1 MDRSSKGM
9 AWTLFSV
16 PATKRTELDA
26 ALKDD
31 RVSRQSQKVR
41 DAAAMGG
48 PSGTTYVLIEGAADA
63 VHRAE
68 ELLGPIGTKLP
79 SADAELLYRRFKD
92 EEEAAS
98 AGMGLFFTE
107 E

>member
-1 MDRSSKGM
+1 M

-16 PATKRTELDA
+16 PGTKRTELDA
-26 ALKDD
+26 VLKDD
-31 RVSRQSQKVR
+31 RVSRQSQTIR
-41 DAAAMGG
+41 DAATMGG
-48 PSGTTYVLIEGAADA
+48 AAGNVYVLIEGAADA

-68 ELLGPIGTKLP
+68 ELLATVGTRP
-79 SADAELLYRRFKD
+79 PTTDAEALYRRFKD
-92 EEEAAS
+92 EEDSAS

>member
-1 MDRSSKGM
+1 M

-16 PATKRTELDA
+16 PSTKRAELDA
-26 ALKDD
+26 ALRDD

-41 DAAAMGG
+41 DATAMGG
-48 PSGTTYVLIEGAADA
+48 PSGATFVLIEGAADA
-63 VHRAE
+63 VQRAE

-79 SADAELLYRRFKD
+79 SADAEPLYRRFKD
-92 EEEAAS
+92 EEESAS

>member
-1 MDRSSKGM
+1 M

-16 PATKRTELDA
+16 PSEHRSELDA

-31 RVSRQSQKVR
+31 VVARQSHKVR
-41 DAAAMGG
+41 DGASAGAAT
-48 PSGTTYVLIEGAADA
+48 GTTIVLIEGSSEA
-63 VHRAE
+63 VRRAE
-68 ELLGPIGTKLP
+68 GLLGPVGTHLVG
-79 SADAELLYRRFKD
+79 AEAEKLYRRLK
-92 EEEAAS
+92 EEEESAS

>member
-1 MDRSSKGM
+1 M
-9 AWTLFSV
+9 AWTLFAV
-16 PATKRTELDA
+16 PSAKRTELDA
-26 ALKDD
+26 VLKDD

-41 DAAAMGG
+41 EASALGG
-48 PSGTTYVLIEGAADA
+48 PADTLYVLVEGAEDA
-63 VHRAE
+63 VRHAG
-68 ELLGPIGTKLP
+68 ELLGPVGQRLP
-79 SADAELLYRRFKD
+79 PTEAEPIYRKFKD

>member
-1 MDRSSKGM
+1 M
-9 AWTLFSV
+9 AWTIFSI
-16 PATKRTELDA
+16 PSAKRAELDA

-31 RVSRQSQKVR
+31 VVSRQSQKIR

-48 PSGTTYVLIEGAADA
+48 PSDQTYILIEGSTEGVDRAKDLLAKVGTALSPADG
-63 VHRAE
+63 E
-68 ELLGPIGTKLP
+68 KLHQ
-79 SADAELLYRRFKD
+79 RFKD
-92 EEEAAS
+92 EEDAAS

>member
-1 MDRSSKGM
+1 MS
-9 AWTLFSV
+9 WTIFSV
-16 PATKRTELDA
+16 PSAKRAELDA

-31 RVSRQSQKVR
+31 QVSRQSQKIR
-41 DAAAMGG
+41 EAGALGG
-48 PSGTTYVLIEGAADA
+48 PAGATYVLVEGAADA

-68 ELLGPIGTKLP
+68 ELLAPIGTRVP
-79 SADAELLYRRFKD
+79 PAEADPLYRKFKD
-92 EEEAAS
+92 EDEAAS

>member
-1 MDRSSKGM
+1 M

-16 PATKRTELDA
+16 PNTKRTELDA

-41 DAAAMGG
+41 DATAMGG
-48 PSGTTYVLIEGAADA
+48 PAGATYVLIEGAAEA

-68 ELLGPIGTKLP
+68 ELLGPIGTRLP
-79 SADAELLYRRFKD
+79 TTEGEALYRRFKD
-92 EEEAAS
+92 EEESAS

>member
-1 MDRSSKGM
+1 M

-16 PATKRTELDA
+16 PNTKRTELDA

-31 RVSRQSQKVR
+31 RVSRQSQTVR
-41 DAAAMGG
+41 EAAAMGG
-48 PSGTTYVLIEGAADA
+48 PSGATYVLVEGAADA
-63 VHRAE
+63 VTRAE
-68 ELLGPIGTKLP
+68 ELLATVGTRLP
-79 SADAELLYRRFKD
+79 PADSEALYRRFKD
-92 EEEAAS
+92 EQESAS

>member
-1 MDRSSKGM
+1 M

-16 PATKRTELDA
+16 PTTKRAELDA
-26 ALKDD
+26 VLKDD
-31 RVSRQSQKVR
+31 RVSRQSHKVR
-41 DAAAMGG
+41 DAAAVGG
-48 PSGTTYVLIEGAADA
+48 PSGTTFVLIEGASDA

-68 ELLGPIGTKLP
+68 ELLTPIGTRLP
-79 SADAELLYRRFKD
+79 TAEAEDLYRRFK
-92 EEEAAS
+92 EEDDSAS

>member
-1 MDRSSKGM
+1 M
-9 AWTLFSV
+9 AWILFAV
-16 PATKRTELDA
+16 PSAQRAGLDA

-31 RVSRQSQKVR
+31 LLSRQSQKVR

-48 PSGTTYVLIEGAADA
+48 PKETTYVLIEGGADGLR
-63 VHRAE
+63 RAE
-68 ELLGPIGTKLP
+68 ELLGPLGKRLTG
-79 SADAELLYRRFKD
+79 SDGESLYEKFKA

>member
-1 MDRSSKGM
+1 M

-16 PATKRTELDA
+16 PTTKRTELDA

-31 RVSRQSQKVR
+31 RVSRQSQTVR

-48 PSGTTYVLIEGAADA
+48 PSGATYVLVEGAADA
-63 VHRAE
+63 VKRAE
-68 ELLGPIGTKLP
+68 ELLATVGMRIPA
-79 SADAELLYRRFKD
+79 ADAEALYRRFKD
-92 EEEAAS
+92 EEESAS

>member
-1 MDRSSKGM
+1 MT
-9 AWTLFSV
+9 WTLFSV
-16 PATKRTELDA
+16 PNTKRAELDA

-41 DAAAMGG
+41 DAAAVGG
-48 PSGTTYVLIEGAADA
+48 PAGATYVLIEGAADA

-68 ELLGPIGTKLP
+68 ELLAPIGTRLP
-79 SADAELLYRRFKD
+79 AADAESLYRRFKD
-92 EEEAAS
+92 EDESAS

>member
-1 MDRSSKGM
+1 MT
-9 AWTLFSV
+9 WTLFSV
-16 PATKRTELDA
+16 PTEKRAELDA
-26 ALKDD
+26 VLKDD

-41 DAAAMGG
+41 DASAVGG
-48 PSGTTYVLIEGAADA
+48 PSGATYVLIEGASDA

-68 ELLGPIGTKLP
+68 ELLAPIGTRLP
-79 SADAELLYRRFKD
+79 TADAETLYRRFK
-92 EEEAAS
+92 EEDDSAS

>member
-1 MDRSSKGM
+1 M

-16 PATKRTELDA
+16 PTTKRTELDA

-31 RVSRQSQKVR
+31 RVSRQSLKVR
-41 DAAAMGG
+41 DATAMGG
-48 PSGTTYVLIEGAADA
+48 PAGATYVLVEGAADA
-63 VHRAE
+63 VHHAE
-68 ELLGPIGTKLP
+68 ELLTPIGSRLP
-79 SADAELLYRRFKD
+79 SAEAEALYRRFKD

-98 AGMGLFFTE
+98 TGMGLFFTE